1 MPFINIKTN
10 VTVSKEKSEQ
20 IKSSLGKS
28 ISLLPGKSETWLMI
42 EIEHNQ
48 LMYFK
53 GSNNPCAMVKV
64 DLYGSSSK
72 DNYNKLASAITSLL
86 NEELDINSDRI
97 YVRFEEVSNWSYSG
111 SLF

>member
-1 MPFINIKTN
+1 MPFINVKTN
-10 VTVSKEKSEQ
+10 VNVSKEESDL
-20 IKSSLGKS
+20 IKTSLGKS
-28 ISLLPGKSETWLMI
+28 ISLLPGKSETWLMV
-42 EIEHNQ
+42 EIESNEM
-48 LMYFK
+48 MYFQ

-86 NEELDINSDRI
+86 SDELKIDSSRI